1 MPVVTLDN
9 FCNGS
14 CTHVSAMAEHRLHM
28 LPMGSHECM
37 TVECNI
43 YANVQERLRKVVCMG
58 NDPAIECNVQ
68 QVLFIHMTRA
78 SSDVKLIKKA
88 NLRQK
93 SQISKNAVNPFIAH
107 IECNTHSIY
116 L

>member
-1 MPVVTLDN
+1 
-9 FCNGS
+9 
-14 CTHVSAMAEHRLHM
+14 
-28 LPMGSHECM
+28 M

-43 YANVQERLRKVVCMG
+43 YANVQERLSEGLSGLG
-58 NDPAIECNVQ
+58 NDPRIECNVQ

-78 SSDVKLIKKA
+78 SPDVKLIKKA

-93 SQISKNAVNPFIAH
+93 SQIPENAVNPFIAH
-107 IECNTHSIY
+107 IECNMHSIY